1 MSREGAE
8 YALRARA
15 EERDRISGH
24 LLDLESHTTYQLLKG
39 APLRGLTQRRWGAG
53 QAALTA
59 LWTLYDAYR
68 GVLRDA
74 EQIRASRGRL
84 GSEQLAVLTGLLA
97 GPSVVLKAAVKPVE
111 QRSLLPEQDERLSLD
126 EAVARMDASF
136 QEVTDVLADI
146 DAVWSAA
153 LPRLD
158 AADALLREVTALRRE
173 LDAPESG
180 GPAQADAPEPADVAG
195 TPEAAGVAKAPETA
209 GVAGELRRLRTSVL
223 EDPLGAP
230 PSPQDLDRIDRLL
243 AAHRT
248 DLEEALRAR
257 REYGRRREDLAA
269 ALDRVRAAESEA
281 RLAHGAVVVKIALPA
296 SAVPRSRVDPLSDEL
311 ALLDASA
318 DDWLARA
325 RRLAA
330 LEQAARQAADQA
342 RATAAAMYGLLG
354 RRDELRGRLGAC
366 QAKAV
371 RSGTAEDPE
380 AIRLYERARL
390 LLWTAPCD
398 LTKAAEAVDL
408 YQRAI
413 HGGGR

>member
-15 EERDRISGH
+15 DERDRISGH
-24 LLDLESHTTYQLLKG
+24 LLDLESHTTYQVLKG
-39 APLRGLTQRRWGAG
+39 APLRGLTQRRWVAG

-74 EQIRASRGRL
+74 EQIRAARGRL
-84 GSEQLAVLTGLLA
+84 GSDQLAALTELLA
-97 GPSVVLKAAVKPVE
+97 GRSVVLKAAVKPVE
-111 QRSLLPEQDERLSLD
+111 QRSLLPEEDERLTLD
-126 EAVARMDASF
+126 EAVTRMDASF
-136 QEVTDVLADI
+136 QEVTDALADI

-158 AADALLREVTALRRE
+158 AADALLREVTTLRRE
-173 LDAPESG
+173 LDAPDGVFQAETAPEG
-180 GPAQADAPEPADVAG
+180 AGPADTAP
-195 TPEAAGVAKAPETA
+195 AGVAE
-209 GVAGELRRLRTSVL
+209 ELGRMRAAVL
-223 EDPLGAP
+223 EDPLGSP
-230 PSPQDLDRIDRLL
+230 PAAHDLDRIDRLL
-243 AAHRT
+243 AGHRA

-281 RLAHGAVVVKIALPA
+281 RLAHGAVVVKIALP
-296 SAVPRSRVDPLSDEL
+296 PRAAPTSRVDALRDEL
-311 ALLDASA
+311 AALDASA
-318 DDWLARA
+318 DDWLVRA
-325 RRLAA
+325 RRLTA
-330 LEQAARQAADQA
+330 LEQAARQAAEQA
-342 RATAAAMYGLLG
+342 RATAAAMYGLVG

-366 QAKAV
+366 QAMAV
-371 RSGTAEDPE
+371 RRGTAEDPE
-380 AIRLYERARL
+380 AIRLHDRARL

>member
-8 YALRARA
+8 YALRART

-39 APLRGLTQRRWGAG
+39 APLRGLTQRRWAAG
-53 QAALTA
+53 QAALAA

-74 EQIRASRGRL
+74 ERIRASRGRL
-84 GSEQLAVLTGLLA
+84 GSEQLAAMTGLLA

-111 QRSLLPEQDERLSLD
+111 QRSLLPELDERLTLD

-158 AADALLREVTALRRE
+158 AADALLREVTALQRE
-173 LDAPESG
+173 LDAPDAPGPEQPP
-180 GPAQADAPEPADVAG
+180 GPAGAPGTGRTGADNTGAG
-195 TPEAAGVAKAPETA
+195 PG
-209 GVAGELRRLRTSVL
+209 GVAGEVRRMRGSVL

-243 AAHRT
+243 AAHRA

-296 SAVPRSRVDPLSDEL
+296 RAAPRSRMDALSDEL
-311 ALLDASA
+311 AALDASA
-318 DDWLARA
+318 DDWLARS
-325 RRLAA
+325 RRLTA

-342 RATAAAMYGLLG
+342 LATATAMFGLLG

-366 QAKAV
+366 QAMAV
-371 RSGTAEDPE
+371 RRGTAEDPE
-380 AIRLYERARL
+380 ATRLYERARL